1 MGNEYYTTISRDE
14 FISLYKFGNINI
26 NTNFIILNSD
36 NMVNE
41 IIKLLSYMPFSQD
54 EDYLILKFK
63 DDDCLVGEG
72 FNEIKTIF
80 NLKIKKIKD
89 VYTLSEKAQYFYK
102 TKFNKRINFQ
112 IIPYKNIL
120 VEVTNFSEIK
130 DMNLGIDILF
140 EEYDLGNK
148 EKTELELGYDL
159 KESFLA
165 INNYLETN
173 FKNIYLDILFYKR
186 ENKFEKEDVG
196 YILDLIIVTIL
207 KERKDEIINKF
218 KRGELKLNNSPTY
231 NNIIN
236 SNKNTLFEYIDFIKK
251 SDDENIK
258 KFLDKINISVLI
270 SGAIFLKIK
279 YLLLNK
285 NAKYKC
291 EINKTIAEFKDL
303 YFNEV
308 SISLYLI
315 GLVFGYKGLYDDYY
329 SFINL
334 DIFIKEKTSFNYNVK
349 ANKIEKIDIKNPIE
363 EKNDLNNEKDISFL
377 NFTDIEIIKMS
388 LSALKELAKKR
399 GLRKGLSKFKGND
412 EDKLKL
418 YKEIK
423 EYKDVFIN

>member
-26 NTNFIILNSD
+26 NTSFIILNSD
-36 NMVNE
+36 NISNE
-41 IIKLLSYMPFSQD
+41 IIKLLNNMPFSQD

-63 DDDCLVGEG
+63 DDDYLFVES

-112 IIPYKNIL
+112 IIPYKNI
-120 VEVTNFSEIK
+120 VIEVTNFSEIK

-148 EKTELELGYDL
+148 EKTELELGNDL
-159 KESFLA
+159 KENFLT
-165 INNYLETN
+165 IDNYLETN

-186 ENKFEKEDVG
+186 ENKFEKEDIG

-207 KERKDEIINKF
+207 KERKYEIINKF

-258 KFLDKINISVLI
+258 KFLDKINISILV

-285 NAKYKC
+285 NAEYKC

-315 GLVFGYKGLYDDYY
+315 GLVFGYEGLYDDYY
-329 SFINL
+329 NFINL
-334 DIFIKEKTSFNYNVK
+334 DIFIKERTSFNSNVK
-349 ANKIEKIDIKNPIE
+349 SNKIEKIDMKNLIE
-363 EKNDLNNEKDISFL
+363 EKNDLNTEKDISIL
-377 NFTDIEIIKMS
+377 NFTDTEIIKMS

-399 GLRKGLSKFKGND
+399 GFRKGLSKFRGND
-412 EDKLKL
+412 QDKLKL

-423 EYKDVFIN
+423 DYKDVFIN